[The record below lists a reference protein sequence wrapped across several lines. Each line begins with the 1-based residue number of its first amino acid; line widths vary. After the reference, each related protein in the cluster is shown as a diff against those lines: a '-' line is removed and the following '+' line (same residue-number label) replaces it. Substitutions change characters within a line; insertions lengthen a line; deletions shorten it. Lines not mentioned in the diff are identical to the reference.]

1 MQARVAGVPKRTFRR
16 DPQEKRG
23 RILAVARRLL
33 SEQPYEATTTAE
45 IARLA
50 GVSEGSVFHH
60 FRCKRELLQAVAE
73 DYAGDL
79 WEAMF
84 GSGLW
89 ERLSFKLSFERAY
102 EFISKEGL
110 PGFQSVRG
118 AEPQRI
124 VYEVL
129 ETRMVEKG
137 ADLFEELARRELVRQ
152 TSTPMVA
159 RWIFSIFVS
168 LLADALCRGRS
179 AVSAEQLA
187 EATRWIEG
195 GLGLGKPRDE

>member
-1 MQARVAGVPKRTFRR
+1 MQDRVAGVVRRRFRR

-50 GVSEGSVFHH
+50 GLSEGSIFHH

-79 WEAMF
+79 WKAMF
-84 GSGLW
+84 GSGLG
-89 ERLSFKLSFERAY
+89 ERLSFELSFERAY

-110 PGFQSVRG
+110 PAFTPGRSP
-118 AEPQRI
+118 EPQLI
-124 VYEVL
+124 VSEVL
-129 ETRMVEKG
+129 ESRLVENG
-137 ADLFEELARRELVRQ
+137 ADLLEELARRDLVRR
-152 TSTPMVA
+152 TSSPLVA
-159 RWIFSIFVS
+159 KWIFSIFAS
-168 LLADALCRGRS
+168 LLADAFCRGRS

-195 GLGLGKPRDE
+195 GLGLRKSADH